1 MQRGSKVSFECKV
14 KHDHTLIPTIM
25 WLKDHGE
32 LPNEE
37 RYLFQEALVPLPSP
51 WRLLLCQKAPDT
63 MLSVSEV
70 SCLQNYEISLFLLP

>member
-1 MQRGSKVSFECKV
+1 
-14 KHDHTLIPTIM
+14 M
-25 WLKDHGE
+25 WLKNHGD

-37 RYLFQEALVPLPSP
+37 RYLFQEALFPLSSL
-51 WRLLLCQKAPDT
+51 WRLLLCQKTPDT